1 MSTGSVD
8 SRRLLVGRIS
18 GVFGVKGW
26 VKVYSYTEPRDNIM
40 NYPRWYLKRGGQ
52 WQPVELEA
60 GRKHGKAVV
69 VKLEG
74 VDDRDAALA
83 LRDVD
88 IAIDRAELE
97 RLGPEEYY
105 WADLIGLRVVTLEG
119 VELGRVGRLME
130 TGANDV
136 LVVEGDRERLIPYI
150 RDQVIESI
158 DLETGEIRVDWDP
171 EF

>member
-26 VKVYSYTEPRDNIM
+26 VKVYSYTDPRDNIV
-40 NYPRWYLKRGGQ
+40 NYPCWYLKRGGQ

-69 VKLEG
+69 AKLEG
-74 VDDRDAALA
+74 VDDREAALA

-88 IAIDRAELE
+88 IAIDRAQLE
-97 RLGPEEYY
+97 KLGPEEYY

-119 VELGRVGRLME
+119 VELGRVERLME

-150 RDQVIESI
+150 RDQVIASI
-158 DLETGEIRVDWDP
+158 DLEAGEIRVDWDP

>member
-26 VKVYSYTEPRDNIM
+26 VKVYSYTDPRDNIV

-69 VKLEG
+69 AKLEG
-74 VDDRDAALA
+74 VDDREAALA

-88 IAIDRAELE
+88 IAIDRAQLE
-97 RLGPEEYY
+97 KLGPEEYY

-119 VELGRVGRLME
+119 VELGRVERLME

-150 RDQVIESI
+150 RDQVIASI
-158 DLETGEIRVDWDP
+158 DLEAGEIRVDWDP

>member
-26 VKVYSYTEPRDNIM
+26 VKVYSYTEPRDNIV
-40 NYPRWYLKRGGQ
+40 NYARWYLKRGGQ